1 MSAHNGKDSALP
13 AASTSSTDASTEQP
27 VPTAGASRE
36 PAPAPTLDETVEPPS
51 GTINDSLTSS
61 HAQRAPVGAQP
72 GDNPASR
79 PAEPTKPRI
88 STELPPTSPRSAK
101 LTPRTPHFS
110 DEPPVFYTAPPE
122 RVNGDGRTASVSP
135 TRQRSSSSRR
145 SSIGLPPSSPRP
157 KPTLLQ
163 TSQDLRVLLRTFV
176 TVVPSSLRRLRI
188 LVPAPVRRAAR
199 FLVHRLAMFLYKR
212 GFLATNVFYDLL
224 VLIWKTVIT
233 LFFREIRSRGAWKVP
248 KNDEG
253 AVIFVVGPHH
263 NQFLDPLLLMSEV
276 RREAGRRISFLV
288 AAKSMDRRFIG
299 QAAKLMQSIPV
310 ARAQDLATAG
320 KGTISVSS
328 DDPTVIVGTDT
339 QFTKDFGSPRCQIML
354 PRSLGSVAVE
364 VTEVVDD
371 THLKIKKEFNKKAV
385 EGLKAKGGA
394 GVAFKVLPHVDQ
406 SQMYSSVYHK
416 LSEGGCI
423 GIFPEGGSHDRT
435 DLLPLKAGV
444 SIMALGAL
452 SSNPDL
458 KLRIVPVG
466 LSYFHPHRFRSRA
479 VVEFGSPIE
488 IPTERVRDFE
498 KGGEEKKKA
507 IGDVMHLVVDG
518 LKSVTIRAP
527 DYDTLMLIQ
536 ATRRLYRPPGQHL
549 TLGQIVEL
557 NKRFIAGYEAY
568 KEEPRVID
576 LSKRVKE
583 YNTKLRYLG
592 LKDHQVEK
600 VSRAWWKSFALLAYR
615 LGLVSAWG
623 TLALPGVILN
633 APIFIAASYI
643 SRIKA
648 KEALAASTV
657 KIKGKDVLA
666 TWKVLVALAGAP
678 ALYTIYAIGSVIL
691 AHKLNL
697 PPRYKLWAPI
707 ATLTGL
713 PMIGYSA
720 LKFGEVGM
728 DVYKSLRPLLLSVVP
743 GHEKQLDKLRTMRMA
758 LSQEINEL
766 VEELAPKIFEDFH
779 SNRIVPPAAK
789 PAPTSHAHPGM
800 PRRRSTYGPQ
810 GQGTFFTHPMSS
822 LSSSGPNGD
831 AVLLIGPLAAW
842 LDEFLFGWSQAN
854 SKRNAEDD
862 DAASDTDYTTGT
874 RSGYVS
880 GYTTEEPDYDEV
892 ITILSKEQGVDPNTT
907 GALTGTGGASAVPGD
922 LSKYRRNSSR
932 ARSRSQLDLTALNK
946 AVSSGVQPGSSSTT
960 TTNRSGHDASK
971 DS

>member
-1 MSAHNGKDSALP
+1 M
-13 AASTSSTDASTEQP
+13 ASHDTGHGPTRVATASDGDAPVKST
-27 VPTAGASRE
+27 VPTAGNSAE
-36 PAPAPTLDETVEPPS
+36 PVPAPVLNETVEPAQGTVDDGVHETVAEPS
-51 GTINDSLTSS
+51 AAREDEPVAAAAEASSSDRASLTRL
-61 HAQRAPVGAQP
+61 AT
-72 GDNPASR
+72 D
-79 PAEPTKPRI
+79 
-88 STELPPTSPRSAK
+88 LPPSSPRSSSK
-101 LTPRTPHFS
+101 LTPRTTHFA
-110 DEPPVFYTAPPE
+110 DEPSSVYYSSAPPE
-122 RVNGDGRTASVSP
+122 RVDQHGQSSSSSP
-135 TRQRSSSSRR
+135 TRQRRPSPASRRASSSSVTTPTSPTRT
-145 SSIGLPPSSPRP
+145 PRP

-163 TSQDLRVLLRTFV
+163 TSQDLRLLLRTFV
-176 TVVPSSLRRLRI
+176 TVVPSSLRKLRV
-188 LVPAPVRRAAR
+188 LVPAPLRSAAR
-199 FLVHRLAMFLYKR
+199 FLVHRLAMFLHKR

-288 AAKSMDRRFIG
+288 AAKSMDRKFIG

-320 KGTISVSS
+320 KGSITISP
-328 DDPTVIVGTDT
+328 DDPTIIVGTDT
-339 QFTKDFGSPRCQIML
+339 QFTKEFATPRCQIML
-354 PRSLGSVAVE
+354 PRQLGSVAVE

-371 THLKIKKEFNKKAV
+371 THIKIKKEFNKKAA
-385 EGLKAKGGA
+385 EGLRAKGSA
-394 GVAFKVLPHVDQ
+394 GVSFKVLPHVDQ

-452 SSNPDL
+452 SSNPEL

-488 IPTERVRDFE
+488 ISPDMVRDFE
-498 KGGEEKKKA
+498 KGGDEKKKA
-507 IGDVMHLVVDG
+507 IGDVMSMVVDG

-568 KEEPRVID
+568 KDEPRVID

-600 VSRAWWKSFALLAYR
+600 ISRSWWKSFALLAYR

-623 TLALPGVILN
+623 ALALPGVILN

-643 SRIKA
+643 SRVKA

-678 ALYTIYAIGSVIL
+678 ALYTTYAIGSIVL

-697 PPRYKLWAPI
+697 PPKYKLWAPL

-728 DVYKSLRPLLLSVVP
+728 DVYKSIRPLFLSVVP

-758 LSQEINEL
+758 LSQEINQL
-766 VEELAPKIFEDFH
+766 VEELGPAIFEDFH
-779 SNRIVPPAAK
+779 SNRVVPPTAK
-789 PAPTSHAHPGM
+789 PAPAPGSHPGM

-810 GQGTFFTHPMSS
+810 GQGTFFTHPMT
-822 LSSSGPNGD
+822 
-831 AVLLIGPLAAW
+831 W

-854 SKRNAEDD
+854 SKQRNAEDED
-862 DAASDTDYTTGT
+862 GAASDTDYTTGT

-880 GYTTEEPDYDEV
+880 GYTTEEPDYDEII
-892 ITILSKEQGVDPNTT
+892 ITLRREQGVDPNTT
-907 GALTGTGGASAVPGD
+907 GTLTKTTTADVGPGD
-922 LSKYRRNSSR
+922 LSKYRRNSNR

-946 AVSSGVQPGSSSTT
+946 AVSSGVQAGSSSTT
-960 TTNRSGHDASK
+960 SRAGHDASNE
-971 DS
+971 